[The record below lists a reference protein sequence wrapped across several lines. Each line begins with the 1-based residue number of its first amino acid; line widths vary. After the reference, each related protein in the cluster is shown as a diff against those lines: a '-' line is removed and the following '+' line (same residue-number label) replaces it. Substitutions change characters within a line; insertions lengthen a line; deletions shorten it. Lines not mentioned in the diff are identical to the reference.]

1 MKHAF
6 YKYAFKVRP
15 ETLTCTRDEF
25 IQALRAEGIPS
36 AAGVPPENYKEE
48 VFLKMVGYGK
58 TTCPF
63 ECPWYK
69 GKVDYTKVHCPTAVK
84 IGAQTVWLLVH
95 PTLGESDM
103 SDAAEAVAKIASA
116 YAK

>member
-1 MKHAF
+1 VKGLPV
-6 YKYAFKVRP
+6 VRR
-15 ETLTCTRDEF
+15 ETLNWTRDEF

-103 SDAAEAVAKIASA
+103 SDAADAVAKVASA